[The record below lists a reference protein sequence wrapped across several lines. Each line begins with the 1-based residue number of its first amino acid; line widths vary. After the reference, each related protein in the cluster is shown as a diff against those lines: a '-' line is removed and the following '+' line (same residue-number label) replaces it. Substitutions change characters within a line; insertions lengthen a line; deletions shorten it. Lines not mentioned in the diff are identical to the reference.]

1 MPLRLSGAARNAA
14 ASAIAALADAGSG
27 PGVVEI
33 RTGSQPASPADAATG
48 TLLVTVPLADPAF
61 GAVANGTAALAGTP
75 LTATATGSGTAGW
88 CRIKDSAGSAVMDG
102 SVSATGGGGDLELA
116 TTSIA
121 TGLTVE
127 ITAGSMTMPA
137 S

>member
-1 MPLRLSGAARNAA
+1 MALRLSATARNAA

-33 RTGSQPASPADAATG
+33 RTGAQPATPADAATG

-61 GAVANGTAALAGTP
+61 DAVAAGTAALADVP

-88 CRIKDSAGSAVMDG
+88 FRLKDSAGSAVVDG
-102 SVSATGGGGDLELA
+102 SVSTTGNGGDLELA
-116 TTSIA
+116 TTSIT

>member
-1 MPLRLSGAARNAA
+1 MPLRLSAAARNAA
-14 ASAIAALADAGSG
+14 ATAIAALADAGSG

-48 TLLVTVPLADPAF
+48 TLLVTVPLAAPAF
-61 GAVANGTAALAGTP
+61 GSVSGGTVALAGVP
-75 LTATATGSGTAGW
+75 LSATASGSGTAGW
-88 CRIKDSAGSAVMDG
+88 FRIKDSSGVAVVDG
-102 SVSATGGGGDLELA
+102 TVSATSGGGDLELS
-116 TTSIA
+116 TTSIT

-127 ITAGSMTMPA
+127 ITAGSVTMPA